1 MSPLIAIVDD
11 DEEYRQALAM
21 LMKSLGFSAVAFSSA
36 REFLAS
42 PRLAGTSCLIA
53 DINMPGMT
61 GVELHR
67 HLMKEGYCIPTILIT
82 GYPDDAA
89 RSRATAEGVLAYLTK
104 PCSDSALLALVR
116 SAVEPA
122 RSHRV

>member
-1 MSPLIAIVDD
+1 MNPLIAIVDD
-11 DEEYRQALAM
+11 DEEYRRAMAM
-21 LMKSLGFSAVAFSSA
+21 LMKSLGFSAAAFGSA

-42 PRLAGTSCLIA
+42 PRLTGTSCLIA

-67 HLMKEGYCIPTILIT
+67 RLINDGYHIPTILIT
-82 GYPDDAA
+82 GYPDEAA
-89 RSRATAEGVLAYLTK
+89 RARATAEGVLAYLTK